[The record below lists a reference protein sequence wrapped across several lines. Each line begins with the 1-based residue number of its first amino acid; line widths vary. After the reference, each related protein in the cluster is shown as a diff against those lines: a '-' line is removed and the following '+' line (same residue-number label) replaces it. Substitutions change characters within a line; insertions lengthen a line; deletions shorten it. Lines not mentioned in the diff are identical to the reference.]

1 MSALAVHMGHMVMAP
16 CLPCRFWIDTITGK
30 INSFDSYEKSM
41 VFPKK
46 NTFRDAPPDVA
57 QAKKFL
63 QNCLDEL
70 SKRYL
75 INIPSLAM
83 TLIDKNGVTDV
94 GVIKA

>member
-1 MSALAVHMGHMVMAP
+1 M
-16 CLPCRFWIDTITGK
+16 
-30 INSFDSYEKSM
+30 
-41 VFPKK
+41 K
-46 NTFRDAPPDVA
+46 NLWSSQKTPFRDAPPDVA